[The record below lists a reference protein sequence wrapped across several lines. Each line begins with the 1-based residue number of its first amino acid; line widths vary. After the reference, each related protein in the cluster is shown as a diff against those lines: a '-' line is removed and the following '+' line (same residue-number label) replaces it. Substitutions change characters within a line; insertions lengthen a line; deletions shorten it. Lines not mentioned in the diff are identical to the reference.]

1 MHTGRFNGC
10 TATWR
15 WTDDSLKETEARV
28 AWALKQ
34 VAEGVEVSD
43 ADQRRV
49 EDTYRELLAS
59 GRQGLWRGRRRALA
73 LTGVAACL
81 VLGVALAAVV
91 LLGRPA
97 QRPAPAVPTPSALT
111 AADLVGVWRFDVWSD
126 VPVWEFRADG
136 RLATWNGPED
146 LLDRLSQQPGSFA
159 VEGDLLTVTPSPGC
173 ELRMRV
179 SPPFGARIAVTKL
192 SISSPCAG
200 RFFDNWWVNASLT
213 RILPTPDPRIQPG
226 YQVGSQLQ
234 PVTWMTRRQRDV
246 AGLGHITNHRHL
258 GGSLCRGEPVVRR
271 GLSGVRSVDERGTVQ
286 VVGHGE
292 ITLQPEGARCKRR
305 FVNVT
310 SDYARLSLHLSGASC
325 GGSGAPEES
334 WLRLN

>member
-1 MHTGRFNGC
+1 M
-10 TATWR
+10 TA
-15 WTDDSLKETEARV
+15 LKETEARV

-34 VAEGVEVSD
+34 VAERVEVST

-49 EDTYRELLAS
+49 EDQYRELLAS
-59 GRQGLWRGRRRALA
+59 GRQGLWRGRRRALT

-126 VPVWEFRADG
+126 VPVWEFRGDG

-179 SPPFGARIAVTKL
+179 SPPFGARISVTKL
-192 SISSPCAG
+192 SISSSCAR
-200 RFFDNWWVNASLT
+200 RFYDNWWVNAFLT

-234 PVTWMTRRQRDV
+234 PVTWMTDVNGTWLLLGTSRIIAISDGRYV
-246 AGLGHITNHRHL
+246 AGDR
-258 GGSLCRGEPVVRR
+258 
-271 GLSGVRSVDERGTVQ
+271 LSEVDSRGVRSVDERGTVL
-286 VVGHGE
+286 VGGDGAV
-292 ITLQPEGARCKRR
+292 TFQPEGVRCQRR
-305 FVNVT
+305 FVNVST
-310 SDYARLSLHLSGASC
+310 DYARLSLHLIGPSC

>member
-1 MHTGRFNGC
+1 M
-10 TATWR
+10 TA
-15 WTDDSLKETEARV
+15 LKETEARV

-34 VAEGVEVSD
+34 VAEGVEVST

-49 EDTYRELLAS
+49 EDQYRELLAS
-59 GRQGLWRGRRRALA
+59 GRQGLWRGRRPLGAV
-73 LTGVAACL
+73 VAAACM
-81 VLGVALAAVV
+81 VLAVALAAV
-91 LLGRPA
+91 LLIGRPA

-136 RLATWNGPED
+136 RLATWNGPKD

-159 VEGDLLTVTPSPGC
+159 VQGDLLTVTPSPGC

-192 SISSPCAG
+192 SISSPCAT

-234 PVTWMTRRQRDV
+234 PVTWMTDVNGTWLLWGTSRIIAISDGRYV
-246 AGLGHITNHRHL
+246 AGTR
-258 GGSLCRGEPVVRR
+258 
-271 GLSGVRSVDERGTVQ
+271 LSDVDSRGVRSVDERGTVQ
-286 VVGHGE
+286 VVGQGE
-292 ITLQPEGARCKRR
+292 ITLQPEGASCKRR

-325 GGSGAPEES
+325 AGSGAPEES

>member
-1 MHTGRFNGC
+1 M
-10 TATWR
+10 TAI
-15 WTDDSLKETEARV
+15 KETEARV

-43 ADQRRV
+43 ADQHRV
-49 EDTYRELLAS
+49 EDTYRELLVS

-234 PVTWMTRRQRDV
+234 PVTWMTDVNGTWLVLGTSRIIAISDGRYV
-246 AGLGHITNHRHL
+246 AGSR
-258 GGSLCRGEPVVRR
+258 
-271 GLSGVRSVDERGTVQ
+271 LSDVDSRGVRSVDERGTVQ

>member
-1 MHTGRFNGC
+1 M
-10 TATWR
+10 TA
-15 WTDDSLKETEARV
+15 LKETEARV

-34 VAEGVEVSD
+34 VAERVEISD

-49 EDTYRELLAS
+49 EVTYRELLAS
-59 GRQGLWRGRRRALA
+59 GGQGLWRGRRRALA

-111 AADLVGVWRFDVWSD
+111 AADLVGVWRFDLWSD
-126 VPVWEFRADG
+126 VPVWEFRGDG
-136 RLATWNGPED
+136 RLSTWNGPED

-179 SPPFGARIAVTKL
+179 SPSFGARIAVTKL
-192 SISSPCAG
+192 SISSPCAT
-200 RFFDNWWVNASLT
+200 RFLDNWWVNASLT
-213 RILPTPDPRIQPG
+213 RILPTPDPKIQPG

-234 PVTWMTRRQRDV
+234 PVSWMTDVNGTWLLGGTSRIIAISEGRYV
-246 AGLGHITNHRHL
+246 AGDR
-258 GGSLCRGEPVVRR
+258 
-271 GLSGVRSVDERGTVQ
+271 LSEVDSRGVRSVDERGTVL
-286 VVGHGE
+286 VGGDGDV
-292 ITLQPEGARCKRR
+292 TFQPDGVSCQRR

-310 SDYARLSLHLSGASC
+310 TDYARLSLHLSGPSC